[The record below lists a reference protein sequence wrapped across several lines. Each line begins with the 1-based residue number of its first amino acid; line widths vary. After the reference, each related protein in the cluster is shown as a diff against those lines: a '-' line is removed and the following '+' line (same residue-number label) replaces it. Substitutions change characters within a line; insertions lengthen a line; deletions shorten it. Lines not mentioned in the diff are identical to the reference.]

1 VSSSPPPPVATEPS
15 EDEDAHHLQT
25 APPARGN
32 PTVLLV
38 SAVLLLVT
46 AVASWAIFDWMR
58 ETDANRG
65 IVVGAALLVGV
76 GGVFAIFLLL
86 DRLTDGL
93 PLRYQETVRPWVF
106 VGPALLLLA
115 IFLLYP
121 AINTIML
128 SFQDADGANWI
139 GFDNYINI
147 INDPALLR
155 SVRNT
160 VAWMIVVP
168 AAGVLIGLVFAVL
181 ADRLHRGESLAKSMI
196 FLPMAISFVG
206 ASVLWGFIYDWRP
219 TGNQTGLLNGI
230 MVGLGREP
238 TAWLAVT
245 PWNNLF
251 LMIIMIWMQTGF
263 AMVILSAAI
272 KGVPED
278 IIEAARIDGATELQV
293 FYRIT
298 VPSIMSAI
306 VVVTTTM
313 VINVLKVFDIV
324 WVMTGGRDGTEVI
337 AERMIRWA
345 FSFRNA
351 GQGAAIAVMLFVL
364 VLPVMVWNIQRFR
377 AEEEIR

>member
-15 EDEDAHHLQT
+15 DDQDAHQLQD

-38 SAVLLLVT
+38 TAVLLIVT

-65 IVVGAALLVGV
+65 VVVGAALLVGV

-93 PLRYQETVRPWVF
+93 PLRYQESVRPWVF

-139 GFDNYINI
+139 GLDNYINI
-147 INDPALLR
+147 VNDPALLR

-168 AAGVLIGLVFAVL
+168 SAGVLIGLVFAVL
-181 ADRLHRGESLAKSMI
+181 ADRLQRGESLAKSMI

-230 MVGLGREP
+230 MVAIGREP

-364 VLPVMVWNIQRFR
+364 VLPVMVWNIKRFR